1 MVVGGLLP
9 VLFFFFFFFLSK
21 EAALRCQRAIGPR
34 ENTC

>member
-9 VLFFFFFFFLSK
+9 VLFFFFFFK
-21 EAALRCQRAIGPR
+21 EGRVAIGAR

>member
-9 VLFFFFFFFLSK
+9 VLFFFFFFK
-21 EAALRCQRAIGPR
+21 EGRVAIGPR

>member
-9 VLFFFFFFFLSK
+9 VLFFFFFLK
-21 EAALRCQRAIGPR
+21 EGRVAIGPR

>member
-9 VLFFFFFFFLSK
+9 VLFFFFFFFSK